1 MAGQAIFSVKELT
14 GSLGDELNSRGAAPE
29 MSITSMPQ
37 LNSKLWGIRRG
48 KLTIIGARTSHGKS
62 SFVMQ
67 VAKDLALQNFKVLFL
82 SLEMSNSDM
91 AERLFCNM
99 CEVDNT
105 SLQQGRFADHRG
117 QYLEWCKKVTKLN
130 LVFSDCLGRTWHE
143 IDSLISSMPV
153 KPDVVILDYIQAIK
167 GLGTME
173 RGVMDEYI
181 KKFREMAV
189 IHNYAGIICSQ
200 INRGSEHGKDNR
212 PQLHQLKNT
221 GFLEEHAD
229 VVILLHWPYKSDP
242 DANKDEKKFV
252 LELAKNRNGRTGY
265 FFLFYHPEFYKFKD
279 PQSKKDVKLEDMDPE
294 VRKAVSLFGG
304 HVVEGGIND

>member
-1 MAGQAIFSVKELT
+1 MAGQSIFLVKDLT
-14 GSLGDELNSRGAAPE
+14 GALGDELNSRGASPE
-29 MSITSMPQ
+29 ISIPSMPQ

-62 SFVMQ
+62 SFAMQ
-67 VAKDLALQNFKVLFL
+67 IAKDVALQGFNVLFL
-82 SLEMSNSDM
+82 SLEMSNNDM

-99 CEVDNT
+99 QEVDNEE
-105 SLQQGRFADHRG
+105 LQKGGFSAHREK
-117 QYLEWCKKVTKLN
+117 YLAWCKEIAGMR
-130 LVFSDCLGRTWHE
+130 LVFSDCLGKTWHE
-143 IDSLISSMPV
+143 IDSLIVSMPV
-153 KPDVVILDYIQAIK
+153 KPDMVILDYIQAIK

-200 INRGSEHGKDNR
+200 VNRGSESGKEHR

-265 FFLFYHPEFYKFKD
+265 FFLFYYPMFYKFKD
-279 PQSKKDVKLEDMDPE
+279 PQSKKEVKLEDMPPE
-294 VRKAVSLFGG
+294 VRKALELFDGE
-304 HVVEGGIND
+304 VVEGKDD